1 MADSETSSP
10 KRLFLLDGMALMY
23 RAHFGLIRSPIF
35 TSGGFNASGVFGF
48 ANTLLELMD
57 KQAPTHLAVAFDTS
71 EPTPRHEMY
80 PEYKAN
86 RDAMPEDLAL
96 QIPEVK
102 RLIRAFNIPVIE
114 CPGWEAD
121 DTIGTLAQR
130 AEKED
135 ENFEIFMV
143 TPDKDF
149 AQLVTDRIK
158 IYKPGMRGGDF
169 EILDVEAI
177 KKKWEVET
185 PEQVVDILGL
195 WGDASDN
202 IPGVPGIGEKT
213 AKKLMALYGSVE
225 GLLENTDKLKGKQ
238 KENVENN
245 VEQALL
251 SKKLVKIMLDAPVD
265 VTFEELE
272 ITPRDDGALKDLFVE
287 WEFNQLGKRLFGNDF
302 QAGRGHKTV
311 KQADGSLKGEQSNF
325 AELKTIQDVRKSYE
339 YFPPD
344 DAKGRAEAIQKI
356 GDQQSFCFDLETD
369 GLDEKVANIIGVA
382 FSWKANTGIY
392 IGFPGDE
399 AGAKAI
405 LEELRPVLTDPFTE
419 KIGHNLKFDVGVLHW
434 NGLKIDGQLFDT
446 MLAHTLVEPDL
457 RHKMDYLSEQYLG
470 YTPIKYEDVFAKD
483 QPAEK
488 EKAKDGEANDPKAG
502 QLDMFGE
509 LVLEAEPEPEAPTGP
524 AFVNI
529 AEYAAED
536 ADVAWQ
542 LAEIL
547 REKLKEFGQEAL
559 FFGVESP
566 LTPVLVAME
575 AEGIRVDTDILSEIG
590 EVLGKNIKL
599 MEQKV
604 YDAAGEEF
612 NVASPK
618 QVGEI
623 LFDKLKL
630 VEKPKKT
637 KTGQYKTDE
646 QTLSGLSV
654 EHQIVRD
661 LLAFREASKLKSTYV
676 DALPNSIFPK
686 TGRIHTTF
694 HQLMTATGRLA
705 SNDPNLQNIP
715 IRTEQGREIRKA
727 FVPRDADHILMAAD
741 YSQIELRVMASLCED
756 PAMMEAFETGVDIH
770 QATAARVFGVEL
782 DAVESSM
789 RRKAKMVN
797 FGIIYGIS
805 AFGLAQRLGG
815 EVSRSEAG
823 EIIEEYFKQ
832 YPKVK
837 EFQESTIEA
846 AQKNGYVETI
856 THRRRYLRDINSR
869 SFMMKSA
876 SERIAVNTPIQGT
889 AADMIK
895 IAMTRVARALD
906 DGGFKTRMLLQVHDE
921 LVFDMRRDE
930 EAEVTPLVV
939 ECMKSSLPLK
949 VPILVET
956 GTGENWLD
964 AH

>member
-1 MADSETSSP
+1 MAP
-10 KRLFLLDGMALMY
+10 
-23 RAHFGLIRSPIF
+23 
-35 TSGGFNASGVFGF
+35 
-48 ANTLLELMD
+48 
-57 KQAPTHLAVAFDTS
+57 
-71 EPTPRHEMY
+71 
-80 PEYKAN
+80 
-86 RDAMPEDLAL
+86 
-96 QIPEVK
+96 
-102 RLIRAFNIPVIE
+102 
-114 CPGWEAD
+114 
-121 DTIGTLAQR
+121 
-130 AEKED
+130 
-135 ENFEIFMV
+135 
-143 TPDKDF
+143 
-149 AQLVTDRIK
+149 
-158 IYKPGMRGGDF
+158 
-169 EILDVEAI
+169 
-177 KKKWEVET
+177 
-185 PEQVVDILGL
+185 
-195 WGDASDN
+195 
-202 IPGVPGIGEKT
+202 
-213 AKKLMALYGSVE
+213 
-225 GLLENTDKLKGKQ
+225 
-238 KENVENN
+238 
-245 VEQALL
+245 
-251 SKKLVKIMLDAPVD
+251 
-265 VTFEELE
+265 
-272 ITPRDDGALKDLFVE
+272 
-287 WEFNQLGKRLFGNDF
+287 
-302 QAGRGHKTV
+302 
-311 KQADGSLKGEQSNF
+311 
-325 AELKTIQDVRKSYE
+325 
-339 YFPPD
+339 
-344 DAKGRAEAIQKI
+344 
-356 GDQQSFCFDLETD
+356 
-369 GLDEKVANIIGVA
+369 
-382 FSWKANTGIY
+382 
-392 IGFPGDE
+392 
-399 AGAKAI
+399 
-405 LEELRPVLTDPFTE
+405 
-419 KIGHNLKFDVGVLHW
+419 
-434 NGLKIDGQLFDT
+434 
-446 MLAHTLVEPDL
+446 
-457 RHKMDYLSEQYLG
+457 
-470 YTPIKYEDVFAKD
+470 
-483 QPAEK
+483 
-488 EKAKDGEANDPKAG
+488 
-502 QLDMFGE
+502 
-509 LVLEAEPEPEAPTGP
+509 EAEPEPEVPTGP
-524 AFVNI
+524 DFVKI

-536 ADVAWQ
+536 ADVTWQ

-590 EVLGKNIKL
+590 EGLGKNIKL

-686 TGRIHTTF
+686 TGRVHTTF

-756 PAMMEAFETGVDIH
+756 PAMMEAFNEGVDIH

-815 EVSRSEAG
+815 EVSRTEAG
-823 EIIEEYFKQ
+823 EIIDEYFKQ

-846 AQKNGYVETI
+846 ARKNGYVETI

-869 SFMMKSA
+869 SFMMKNA

-906 DGGFKTRMLLQVHDE
+906 EGGFKTRMLLQVHDE

-930 EAEVTPLVV
+930 EAEVTPIVV
-939 ECMKSSLPLK
+939 ECMKSALPLK